1 MTTEHGPVVPT
12 AKKSAKQLPLL
23 ETYDAYKSLHM
34 LTMLSMHPSPT
45 SASLLADAPLPR
57 GSDATLAEWGPLSES
72 SRTVRYLA
80 ALSRRVRSMGRT
92 GCSFHQTFI
101 SLAVQVTATKIS
113 QDCPS
118 SDRSER

>member
-23 ETYDAYKSLHM
+23 EDYDAYKSLHM

-57 GSDATLAEWGPLSES
+57 GSDATLASGVHCPRVPEHSVTSPLCLVGYVRWDERSAPFTGHS
-72 SRTVRYLA
+72 S
-80 ALSRRVRSMGRT
+80 
-92 GCSFHQTFI
+92 
-101 SLAVQVTATKIS
+101 
-113 QDCPS
+113 P
-118 SDRSER
+118 